1 LAVKLN
7 KFIACFFSN
16 IVILNQLWVI
26 TDIQNYFHHFDYFH
40 HLKFFNR

>member
-26 TDIQNYFHHFDYFH
+26 TDIQKIIGH
-40 HLKFFNR
+40 